1 MTGILGNERST
12 AYISAADWCELVRG
26 EEQKLVDWLAPVVRE
41 QNVVLDLG
49 HVNRID
55 AAGIAALIR
64 VYGLAHD
71 AGHEFS
77 VLHAT
82 RRVAEILALVGL
94 DGILLSHNADP
105 NPHSEACLE
114 RSAA

>member
-1 MTGILGNERST
+1 MTGIYNETGT
-12 AYISAADWCELVRG
+12 AFIAAGDWCELVRG
-26 EEQKLVDWLAPVVRE
+26 EEQRLVDWLAPVVRE

-55 AAGIAALIR
+55 AAGIAALIKL
-64 VYGLAHD
+64 YGLARN

-82 RRVAEILALVGL
+82 RRVAEILTLVGL

-105 NPHSEACLE
+105 NPQSGVCYE